1 MLVRAARSEARS
13 RQGSGG
19 WRGRE
24 EASAKGGCLRQTPQV
39 SRVAAMPAPG
49 SQALPHKTRNSGSER
64 LVTCNARDLSLP
76 PTPDLTMCHPLLGLR
91 DPTCRVQDEP
101 EAEMPVE
108 VARATRRS
116 PGSTREHRGGGAAG
130 LARPTLQHGV
140 ELGPWGN
147 GGPAGQAQCTRAGP

>member
-13 RQGSGG
+13 RQGSGQ

-24 EASAKGGCLRQTPQV
+24 EASAKGGCRRQTPQV

-64 LVTCNARDLSLP
+64 LVTCNMRDLSLP
-76 PTPDLTMCHPLLGLR
+76 SPPTSPCALPLLGLR
-91 DPTCRVQDEP
+91 DHMCQVWDEP
-101 EAEMPVE
+101 EAETPVE
-108 VARATRRS
+108 VARTTRRS
-116 PGSTREHRGGGAAG
+116 AGSTREHRGGVAAG
-130 LARPTLQHGV
+130 LAQPTLQHGV

-147 GGPAGQAQCTRAGP
+147 GGPAGQARCTRAGP